1 MPARGFITTQPMTTI
16 KYRLLICTKK
26 ILTAALLHVLHP
38 LRASISIT
46 KTEWD
51 VKKLCFIL
59 RTNFAAKRTSVRL
72 RADKIKSVALIL
84 LSLSVLRLFL
94 IPLKKAVK
102 NFRFFQPLFFAKR
115 MNFARFFNSK
125 AL

>member
-51 VKKLCFIL
+51 VKNFMFYTTNKLRRSTYFCTPSGRQNQERCL
-59 RTNFAAKRTSVRL
+59 DFAQLVR
-72 RADKIKSVALIL
+72 SP
-84 LSLSVLRLFL
+84 SFSY
-94 IPLKKAVK
+94 PLKKGCK
-102 NFRFFQPLFFAKR
+102 KLSFFSASFFAKR